1 MMGNLKGRCQM
12 ESKFSRLI
20 YEMSLRVR
28 VMKSSL
34 ANEKRLGDLTEREI
48 LLIELLGSKSDMSIS
63 EICSLHPQVSASTI
77 STTITKL
84 WKEKGLLI
92 KTILPENQRV
102 TIVNLTEKG
111 RRVLKEIRAL
121 HISMY
126 STIEDSLGMTA
137 KELNWLSERIEK
149 AIEFFDKQFDTD

>member
-1 MMGNLKGRCQM
+1 MLDNLKGRCQM

-34 ANEKRLGDLTEREI
+34 RSEKRISDLTERET

-63 EICSLHPQVSASTI
+63 EICELHPQASASTI

-84 WKEKGLLI
+84 WKEKGLLT

-102 TIVNLTEKG
+102 TIVNLTKQG
-111 RRVLKEIRAL
+111 RRVLKDIKAM
-121 HISMY
+121 HIAMY

-149 AIEFFDKQFDTD
+149 AIGFFDQQFDTN

>member
-1 MMGNLKGRCQM
+1 MLDNLKGRCQM

-28 VMKSSL
+28 VMSSSL
-34 ANEKRLGDLTEREI
+34 DYEKRLGDLTEREI
-48 LLIELLGSKSDMSIS
+48 FLIELLGTKGDMSIS
-63 EICSLHPQVSASTI
+63 EICRLHPQVSASTL

-102 TIVNLTEKG
+102 TIVNLAEKG

-126 STIEDSLGMTA
+126 STIEDSLGMNA
-137 KELNWLSERIEK
+137 KELNWLSERVEK

>member
-1 MMGNLKGRCQM
+1 MD
-12 ESKFSRLI
+12 
-20 YEMSLRVR
+20 LRVR

-34 ANEKRLGDLTEREI
+34 RSEKRIGDLTDREI
-48 LLIELLGSKSDMSIS
+48 LLIELLGSKSDMNIS
-63 EICSLHPQVSASTI
+63 EICKLYPQVSASTI

-92 KTILPENQRV
+92 KKILPENQRV
-102 TIVNLTEKG
+102 TIVNLTKQG
-111 RRVLKEIRAL
+111 KRVLEEIRAMNIAL
-121 HISMY
+121 Y

>member
-1 MMGNLKGRCQM
+1 MLDNLKGRCQM

-34 ANEKRLGDLTEREI
+34 RSEKRISDLTERET

-63 EICSLHPQVSASTI
+63 EICELHPQASASTI

-84 WKEKGLLI
+84 WKEKGLLT

-102 TIVNLTEKG
+102 TIVNLTKQG
-111 RRVLKEIRAL
+111 RHVLKDIKAM
-121 HISMY
+121 HIAMY

-149 AIEFFDKQFDTD
+149 AIGFFDQQFDTN